1 MVISRITR
9 NEKRLKREIDIKNK
23 YAELIYDLAQG
34 YDGYRKVKDLK
45 KLIDDLRY
53 YAVLLIKADDTI
65 PIYINSYDRPQN
77 ILLEELRENDDG
89 IYK

>member
-1 MVISRITR
+1 MITR

-23 YAELIYDLAQG
+23 YTELIYNLAQG
-34 YDGYRKVKDLK
+34 HDGYHKAKKLK
-45 KLIDDLRY
+45 KLID
-53 YAVLLIKADDTI
+53 LLIKADDII

-77 ILLEELRENDDG
+77 ILLEELRENEDG

>member
-1 MVISRITR
+1 MITR

-23 YAELIYDLAQG
+23 YAELIYNLAQG
-34 YDGYRKVKDLK
+34 YDGYHKAKDLK

-53 YAVLLIKADDTI
+53 YATLLIKADDII